1 MKLEETMKSDALR
14 VSEAL
19 RHLLSCSDPALLGL
33 FEAESY
39 SVMAGGKRIRPIIA
53 LMFCR
58 MFGGN
63 DQCAIPYA
71 CAIEMIHTASL
82 IHDDLPAVDN
92 DDLRRGMPT
101 NHKVFGEATALLAAD
116 GLLMD
121 SFGVV
126 ASNPYLDSGT
136 NLEAVKYLSKMTG
149 TRGLVGGEYID
160 VMAEGRECDLALIEE
175 MDDLKTGAL
184 IRASAVLGALAAGV
198 PMNDERMKDVL
209 VYADSV
215 GRAFQIVDDLL
226 DVFGDAESLGK
237 NPGQDATMG
246 KTTYLSF
253 YTPKEA
259 RAVADKLTEAAIA
272 SVYKYENS
280 EMAVEL
286 ARRLVNRSF

>member
-1 MKLEETMKSDALR
+1 
-14 VSEAL
+14 
-19 RHLLSCSDPALLGL
+19 
-33 FEAESY
+33 
-39 SVMAGGKRIRPIIA
+39 MAGGKRIRPIIA

-101 NHKVFGEATALLAAD
+101 NHKVFVEATALLAAD

-121 SFGVV
+121 SFGVA

-253 YTPKEA
+253 YTPEEA
-259 RAVADKLTEAAIA
+259 RAVADKLTETAIA

-280 EMAVEL
+280 EMAVER